1 MQNFIV
7 LQVTRNAEGNISV
20 TPSAKETED
29 AAYSKYYDILKTAA
43 TSQAPVHGAM
53 LLTYDLFE
61 IEHKVFK
68 HEAPEPTPEP
78 EQPTE

>member
-1 MQNFIV
+1 MAQNFIV
-7 LQVTRNAEGNISV
+7 LEVTRNAAGNIAV
-20 TPSAKETED
+20 NPSAKEQED
-29 AAYSKYYDILKTAA
+29 SAYSKYYDILKTAS

-68 HEAPEPTPEP
+68 HEPTEPEP
-78 EQPTE
+78 EPEE